1 MKYYLDIKIYRNQS
15 LTTRGLYILMFFIT
29 IPASY
34 IGISFYV
41 LGAWPVLGFMG
52 FEILLIYIAF
62 KILFYKNKF
71 YEHIILDNEKL
82 NILFKK
88 KNKIIKKIELEP
100 TWVQVK
106 IEKIYE
112 NEDTLIVSSH
122 GKKIILANYLIPE
135 ERLKLAGKIKSGL
148 REWKNQYSVN

>member
-71 YEHIILDNEKL
+71 YEHIILDSEKL

-148 REWKNQYSVN
+148 REWKNQYNVN

>member
-71 YEHIILDNEKL
+71 YEHIILDSEKL

-135 ERLKLAGKIKSGL
+135 ERLELAGKIKSGL
-148 REWKNQYSVN
+148 REWKNQYNVN

>member
-71 YEHIILDNEKL
+71 YEHIILDSEKL

-122 GKKIILANYLIPE
+122 GKKTILANYLIPE

>member
-71 YEHIILDNEKL
+71 YEHIILDSEKL

-112 NEDTLIVSSH
+112 NEDTLILSSH

>member
-106 IEKIYE
+106 IENIYE
-112 NEDTLIVSSH
+112 NEDTLILSSH

>member
-1 MKYYLDIKIYRNQS
+1 MAYYLDIQIYPNQS
-15 LTTRGLYILMFFIT
+15 LTPKGLLLLMFLIT
-29 IPASY
+29 IPASF
-34 IGISFYV
+34 IGITFFI

-52 FEILLIYIAF
+52 LEVLLIYIAF
-62 KILFYKNKF
+62 KVLFYKNKF

-112 NEDTLIVSSH
+112 NEDTLILSSH

>member
-112 NEDTLIVSSH
+112 NEDTLILSSH

-148 REWKNQYSVN
+148 REWKNQYNVN

>member
-29 IPASY
+29 ITASY

-71 YEHIILDNEKL
+71 YEHIILDSEKL

>member
-1 MKYYLDIKIYRNQS
+1 
-15 LTTRGLYILMFFIT
+15 MFFIT

-71 YEHIILDNEKL
+71 YEHIILDSEKL

-148 REWKNQYSVN
+148 REWKNQYNVN

>member
-71 YEHIILDNEKL
+71 YEHIILDSEKL

>member
-62 KILFYKNKF
+62 KILFYNNKF
-71 YEHIILDNEKL
+71 YEHIILDSEKL

>member
-41 LGAWPVLGFMG
+41 IGAWPVLSFMG
-52 FEILLIYIAF
+52 FEILLIYLAF

-71 YEHIILDNEKL
+71 YEHIILDSEKL

-135 ERLKLAGKIKSGL
+135 ERLKLAGTIKSGL

>member
-148 REWKNQYSVN
+148 REWKNQYNVN

>member
-1 MKYYLDIKIYRNQS
+1 MEYYLDIKIYRNQS

-71 YEHIILDNEKL
+71 YEHIILDSEKL

>member
-112 NEDTLIVSSH
+112 NEDTLILSSH

>member
-71 YEHIILDNEKL
+71 YEHIILDKEKL

-112 NEDTLIVSSH
+112 NEDTLILSSH

-148 REWKNQYSVN
+148 REWKNQYNVN

>member
-88 KNKIIKKIELEP
+88 KHKIIKKIELEP

-112 NEDTLIVSSH
+112 NEDTLILSSH

>member
-62 KILFYKNKF
+62 KILFYKSKF
-71 YEHIILDNEKL
+71 YEHIILDSEKL

-88 KNKIIKKIELEP
+88 NNKIIKKIELEP

-148 REWKNQYSVN
+148 REWKNQYNVN